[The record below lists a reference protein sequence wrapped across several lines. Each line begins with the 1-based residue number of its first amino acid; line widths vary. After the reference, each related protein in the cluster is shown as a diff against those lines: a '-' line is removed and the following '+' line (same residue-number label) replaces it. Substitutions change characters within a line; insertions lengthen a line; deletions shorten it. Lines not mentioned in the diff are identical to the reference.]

1 MANLKEMRLR
11 IVSVK
16 STQQVTR
23 AMKMVSAAKLRKAQD
38 AIIQIR
44 PYAEKLHD
52 ILVNLVEQ
60 NDSSDFENKY
70 AGRQEIN
77 KVLIV
82 AITSNRGLCGGFNAN
97 VVKKVEELLATT
109 YAQYSEKGM
118 IDVLAIGKKGVDG
131 LKVKG
136 ISISGTLPHLYDGL
150 QYNTAEVVAQDLM
163 NSFSNGEYDRIDLVY
178 NQFKNAAIQKL
189 MVEQFLPVEIK
200 EVPTHI
206 EDTHHYF
213 NNYIFEPSVQE
224 IMETVIPKSLKIQ
237 FYKAILDSV
246 ASEHGAR
253 MTAMHKATDNAS
265 ELVRELNLQY
275 NKARQSAIT
284 GEILEIVSGANAL
297 QSS

>member
-60 NDSSDFENKY
+60 NGSSDFENKY
-70 AGRQEIN
+70 AGHKEVK
-77 KVLIV
+77 KVLII

-109 YAQYSEKGM
+109 YAHFYQNGM
-118 IDVLAIGKKGVDG
+118 VDVLAIGKKGVDG
-131 LKVKG
+131 LKAKN
-136 ISISGTLPHLYDGL
+136 ISVFGTMPQLYDGL
-150 QYNTAEVVAQDLM
+150 QYSSAEVVAQDLM

-200 EVPTHI
+200 EETTQYV
-206 EDTHHYF
+206 DTHHYYS
-213 NNYIFEPSVQE
+213 NYIFEPNVLE

-265 ELVRELNLQY
+265 ELVRALNLQY

-284 GEILEIVSGANAL
+284 SEILEIVSGANAL

>member
-52 ILVNLVEQ
+52 ILVNLVNQ
-60 NDSSDFENKY
+60 NGAADFENKY
-70 AGRQEIN
+70 AEHKEVKKI
-77 KVLIV
+77 LIV
-82 AITSNRGLCGGFNAN
+82 AITSNRGLCGGFNSN
-97 VVKKVEELLATT
+97 VVKKIEELLSTT
-109 YAQYSEKGM
+109 YSHFLQNGM
-118 IDVLAIGKKGVDG
+118 VDVLAIGKKGADVF
-131 LKVKG
+131 KAKNIPV
-136 ISISGTLPHLYDGL
+136 SGTMHQLYDGL
-150 QYNTAEVVAQDLM
+150 QYSSAEKVAQDLM
-163 NSFSNGEYDRIDLVY
+163 DSFENSEYDHIDLVY

-189 MVEQFLPVEIK
+189 TVEQFLPVEIK
-200 EVPTHI
+200 EEKLSH
-206 EDTHHYF
+206 DDSHHYF
-213 NNYIFEPSVQE
+213 SDYIFEPDVNE
-224 IMETVIPKSLKIQ
+224 IMATVIPKSLKIQ
-237 FYKAILDSV
+237 FFKAILDSV

-265 ELVRELNLQY
+265 ELVRALNLQY

-297 QSS
+297 KGS

>member
-52 ILVNLVEQ
+52 ILVSLVDQKDASE
-60 NDSSDFENKY
+60 FENKY
-70 AGRQEIN
+70 AEHKETN
-77 KVLIV
+77 KILIV
-82 AITSNRGLCGGFNAN
+82 AITSNRGLCGGFNSN
-97 VVKKVEELLATT
+97 VVKKVEELLNTDYESYYQRGAVD
-109 YAQYSEKGM
+109 
-118 IDVLAIGKKGVDG
+118 ILAIGKKGVDG
-131 LKVKG
+131 LKAKNIMV
-136 ISISGTLPHLYDGL
+136 SGTIHQLYDNL
-150 QYNTAEVVAQDLM
+150 QYSSAEEVALNLM

-189 MVEQFLPVEIK
+189 MVEQFLPVEIAEET
-200 EVPTHI
+200 EVST
-206 EDTHHYF
+206 DSHHYI
-213 NNYIFEPSVQE
+213 NNYIFEPNVAE
-224 IMETVIPKSLKIQ
+224 IMETIIPKSLKIQ

-265 ELVRELNLQY
+265 ELVRELNLLY

>member
-44 PYAEKLHD
+44 PYAEKLHE
-52 ILVNLVEQ
+52 ILINLIDQ
-60 NDSSDFENKY
+60 SGSSDFENKY
-70 AGRQEIN
+70 ADHKETKKI
-77 KVLIV
+77 LIV
-82 AITSNRGLCGGFNAN
+82 AITSNRGLCGGFNSN
-97 VVKKVEELLATT
+97 VVKKVEELLSTT
-109 YAQYSEKGM
+109 YESYNQKGAVD
-118 IDVLAIGKKGVDG
+118 ILAIGKKGVDG
-131 LKVKG
+131 LKAKNIRVVK
-136 ISISGTLPHLYDGL
+136 TVHQLYDGL
-150 QYNTAEVVAQDLM
+150 QFSTAEVVAQELM
-163 NSFSNGEYDRIDLVY
+163 DAFSNGEYDRIELVY

-189 MVEQFLPVEIK
+189 VVEQFLPVELK
-200 EVPTHI
+200 EVKPLDSGTHRYLN
-206 EDTHHYF
+206 D
-213 NNYIFEPSVQE
+213 YIFEPNALE
-224 IMETVIPKSLKIQ
+224 IMQTIIPRSLKIQ
-237 FYKAILDSV
+237 FFKALLDSV

-265 ELVRELNLQY
+265 ELVRDLNLQY

-297 QSS
+297 KSS